1 MFSLATAAL
10 ARLFAAEP
18 ALIIGFAASV
28 VILGAGHFGILLD
41 KATVT
46 SVLAPV
52 ITALLTRKV
61 VSPAKKT

>member
-1 MFSLATAAL
+1 MSFVTTAL
-10 ARLFAAEP
+10 AGVFAAEP
-18 ALIIGFAASV
+18 ALVIGFAASV

-61 VSPAKKT
+61 VTPAKKI